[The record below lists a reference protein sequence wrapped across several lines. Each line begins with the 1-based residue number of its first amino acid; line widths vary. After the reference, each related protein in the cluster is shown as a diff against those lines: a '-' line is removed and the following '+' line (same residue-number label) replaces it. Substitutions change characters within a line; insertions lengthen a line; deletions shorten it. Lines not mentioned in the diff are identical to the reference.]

1 VIVDLAGISY
11 IWMIHAINLT
21 MKAEKIIHQGE
32 KRIKIDFPYNQE
44 IASRLKQIGDA
55 KWSRSHNAWHI
66 PYTQEAFN
74 QLKSLFPDIEYPKKK
89 NELEISQTV
98 IAEITKPTANK
109 DVSIHITEKRIILKL
124 PKNEKDIQLIRTL
137 NYSRWDKNQFCWII
151 PNYRENAEILKEY
164 FKERIKEITEEQA
177 EKREN
182 KIYRSKS
189 DLLVVKSN
197 SGSLRII
204 HGYNKELT
212 NEIRKFPYYKWNA
225 ENRWW
230 TIPYAEK
237 FIDELKILAQKLQ
250 LNYVFEEETSGSKQT
265 RISQYDIPNYRTCP
279 VEFIDKLKELRYS
292 EQTIKTYKMC
302 FEEFINYYH
311 KYDIGKIDESMIKA
325 FLRYLVTERKVSA
338 SYQNQAINAIKFY
351 YERILGGQRKVYYID
366 RPRREKTLPTV
377 LSEEEIIL
385 IINAVENIKHKAIL
399 MTIYSAGLR
408 ISEAINLK
416 IKDIDSKR
424 MQIRVEQSK
433 GKKDRYTLLSTKT
446 LEILRKYYNEYK
458 PKIWLFEGQ
467 GGEQYSDRSIQNI
480 LKMAISKTKIKKHVT
495 VHTLRHSFATHLLE
509 NGTDL
514 RYIQNL
520 LGHESSKTT
529 EVYTH
534 ITTKGFDQIKSPL
547 DKLNI
552 K

>member
-1 VIVDLAGISY
+1 
-11 IWMIHAINLT
+11 
-21 MKAEKIIHQGE
+21 MKAEKFEHRGE
-32 KRIKIDFPYNQE
+32 KRIKIDFPYNRE
-44 IASRLKQIGDA
+44 IASRLKQIDSA
-55 KWSRSHNAWHI
+55 KWSRTNSSWHI

-74 QLKSLFPDIEYPKKK
+74 QLKTLFPDIEYPQKK
-89 NELEISQTV
+89 NELEPSETENLKISPP
-98 IAEITKPTANK
+98 EIEKN
-109 DVSIHITEKRIILKL
+109 VSIHITGKRIIIKL
-124 PKNEKDIQLIRTL
+124 PKNDRDIQLIRTL
-137 NYSRWDKNQFCWII
+137 KFSRWDKINYCWIV
-151 PNYRENAEILKEY
+151 PNYGKNAEILKD
-164 FKERIKEITEEQA
+164 FFATRIKEITEELA
-177 EKREN
+177 ENHELRMVQEKT
-182 KIYRSKS
+182 K
-189 DLLVVKSN
+189 LLAVKSN
-197 SGSLRII
+197 TGSLRLIF
-204 HGYNKELT
+204 GFNKNLA
-212 NEIRKFPYYKWNA
+212 NEIRKFPFSKWNA

-237 FIDELKILAQKLQ
+237 FIVELRQLAENHGLAFI
-250 LNYVFEEETSGSKQT
+250 YEEEGQGAGKSK
-265 RISQYDIPNYRTCP
+265 ISEYDIPNYRSCP
-279 VEFIDKLKELRYS
+279 TEFIEKLRELRYS
-292 EQTIKTYKMC
+292 EQTLKNYKSL

-311 KYDIGKIDESMIKA
+311 KYDIGKIDEPMIKSY
-325 FLRYLVTERKVSA
+325 LRYLVTERKVSV

-377 LSEEEIIL
+377 LSEEEVAGIISS
-385 IINAVENIKHKAIL
+385 VDNIKHKAIL

-424 MQIRVEQSK
+424 MQIRVEQGK

-446 LEILRKYYNEYK
+446 LDILRKYFSEYK
-458 PKIWLFEGQ
+458 PKQWLFEGQ
-467 GGEQYSDRSIQNI
+467 SGEQYSSRSIQNI
-480 LKMAISKTKIKKHVT
+480 LKAALAKTNIKKKVT

-520 LGHESSKTT
+520 LGHDSSKTT
-529 EVYTH
+529 EIYTH

-552 K
+552 L